1 MSAHAPIGAMLTR
14 KLSWT
19 LRAPRASPASRRS
32 AVAASRR
39 AAPSSSAGGDE
50 PPKAVKTK
58 RRVVRRLADS
68 DAGSVANPTPAAPAA
83 APKAAREKTAPGA
96 ASANEA
102 APKKIKPVP
111 KKRTVRRLKDNP
123 APARARENAAAAAA
137 EAARGDSD
145 DDADVSDER
154 RSKEARAVYR
164 FQMIAKRIAEESEG
178 DYLVHRHALRQVA
191 REVRVDASQQGQF
204 VGEELQRQHR

>member
-68 DAGSVANPTPAAPAA
+68 NAGSVADPTPAAPAA

-123 APARARENAAAAAA
+123 APARARENAAAAA
-137 EAARGDSD
+137 ENARDD
-145 DDADVSDER
+145 ANDDADVSDER